1 MTAMMTAPPSKSV
14 TPDSRF
20 DEAFDKSEISSTLA
34 TPPVSAALIFDQTVD
49 ISPMDAIKRH
59 STGRYG
65 ILVESIYAPA
75 QSRIVCRFRA
85 PCHLVVMYDDGI
97 RRDGETSI
105 DGTVR
110 STIRCIAN
118 KLTFVPV
125 NHAYNEWHETRTPM
139 RISYLYVDPF
149 ELDGPGGERTIYT
162 PKAFFD
168 DPVIWDTVTKLKGV
182 IENGK
187 ADKSYVG
194 ALTNVL
200 AHELSRS
207 NEEPSRNAPVRRG
220 GLTGWQMRLVMQHI
234 EEHLSEQISI
244 DTLAEITRL
253 SECHFSRAFK
263 QSIGV
268 PPHEYQI
275 RRRVER
281 AKALLAER
289 EASVTDV
296 GFAVGYSYTSSFS
309 VAFRKITGRSPR
321 EFRRDF
327 V

>member
-1 MTAMMTAPPSKSV
+1 MMTAPPSTSV
-14 TPDSRF
+14 AADSRF

-34 TPPVSAALIFDQTVD
+34 TPPVSAALVFDQTVD

-59 STGRYG
+59 STGRDG

-105 DGTVR
+105 DGMVR
-110 STIRCIAN
+110 STLRSISN

-125 NHAYNEWHETRTPM
+125 NHAYNEWHETRTSM
-139 RISYLYVDPF
+139 RISYLYVDPSK
-149 ELDGPGGERTIYT
+149 LDGAGDEPTIYT

-168 DPVIWDTVTKLKGV
+168 DPVIWDTATKLKGV
-182 IENGK
+182 IESGK

-200 AHELSRS
+200 ALELSRS
-207 NEEPSRNAPVRRG
+207 HEEPSRNAPVRRG
-220 GLTGWQMRLVMQHI
+220 GLTGWQMRIVMQHI

-244 DTLAEITRL
+244 DTLAELARL

-268 PPHEYQI
+268 PPHDYQI
-275 RRRVER
+275 RRRIEK

-309 VAFRKITGRSPR
+309 VAFRKITGRSPM

-327 V
+327 A